1 MIAQPIIVGVDGSPE
16 SASAASVGWMLARAA
31 DVKCQLVHAA
41 SVAPASIELGTRA
54 ANEALELALLA
65 RARLDCATALEE
77 RVPNSVIDAMLV
89 RIGRAVDVL
98 TDAVAATHA
107 AMIVLGGKHHSTLGR
122 WLGGSTV
129 QQVVRRLSL
138 PLLVTA
144 GELRARPRVLVAV
157 DPSYAAVPTAQ
168 QAIAFAKVMGGPLRV
183 LHVVEPAPTL
193 AESIVPTTPAAY
205 ESWSRE
211 RIERDVWTI
220 LPLPDHSKVIRSGIA
235 LETIVQ
241 EAAAWRADVIVVGS
255 HGKGWMDRLLI
266 GSVTEDLLNNLPC
279 AVLVI
284 PVPAPDRRETAP
296 ARQRTA
302 LAPG

>member
-31 DVKCQLVHAA
+31 DVPCRLVHAA

-54 ANEALELALLA
+54 ATEALELALLA
-65 RARLDCATALEE
+65 RARLDCAAALEE
-77 RVPNSVIDAMLV
+77 SVPNSVIDAMTV
-89 RIGRAVDVL
+89 RLGRAVDVL
-98 TDAVAATHA
+98 TEAVAQTDA

-129 QQVVRRLSL
+129 QQVVRRLSV

-168 QAIAFAKVMGGPLRV
+168 QAIAFAKLMGGPLRA
-183 LHVVEPAPTL
+183 LHVVEPAPAL
-193 AESIVPTTPAAY
+193 AASIVPSVSEAY

-241 EAAAWRADVIVVGS
+241 EAAAWRADVIIVGS
-255 HGKGWMDRLLI
+255 HGKGWVDRLLI

-284 PVPAPDRRETAP
+284 PVPAPDRREPVP
-296 ARQRTA
+296 AAQRAAVA
-302 LAPG
+302 LG